1 MDTFELP
8 LPDDFHVHLRQD
20 AALADY
26 TRDVAREFGRV
37 LVMPNTVPPLTTVAG
52 ILDYKR
58 KILDA
63 APGLVPLMTFKL
75 SPAYSEDVLVS
86 LKKAGVVA
94 GKYYPAGV
102 TTNSQDGVS
111 DFESVLPVIARMER
125 LGFVLCI
132 HGEEPGAFCLD
143 RETEFISRVEYLA
156 EHYPKLRIVFEHLST
171 AKAVEAV
178 KRLSAN
184 VAATI
189 TVHHLLHTLD
199 DVIGGS
205 LRPHHFCKPLPKRPE
220 DRDALRAAAFSGNPK
235 FFLGTDSAPH
245 TQDKKECP
253 CGAAGVYSVPVAVP
267 ILIQLFEK
275 FGKMDRLPD
284 FVAGFGA
291 DFYGLPR
298 NTQTRTYV
306 RRPWVVP
313 ESVHG
318 VVPLAAGMTLDWS
331 LYA

>member
-111 DFESVLPVIARMER
+111 DFEYESSIA
-125 LGFVLCI
+125 L
-132 HGEEPGAFCLD
+132 
-143 RETEFISRVEYLA
+143 
-156 EHYPKLRIVFEHLST
+156 
-171 AKAVEAV
+171 
-178 KRLSAN
+178 
-184 VAATI
+184 
-189 TVHHLLHTLD
+189 
-199 DVIGGS
+199 
-205 LRPHHFCKPLPKRPE
+205 
-220 DRDALRAAAFSGNPK
+220 
-235 FFLGTDSAPH
+235 
-245 TQDKKECP
+245 
-253 CGAAGVYSVPVAVP
+253 
-267 ILIQLFEK
+267 
-275 FGKMDRLPD
+275 
-284 FVAGFGA
+284 
-291 DFYGLPR
+291 
-298 NTQTRTYV
+298 
-306 RRPWVVP
+306 
-313 ESVHG
+313 
-318 VVPLAAGMTLDWS
+318 
-331 LYA
+331 